1 MDIQL
6 KSNTSD
12 IAPKGEYLARDLG
25 LSSALFITPGIKLL
39 RLEKDPAGFSWF
51 VFSNRPLCET
61 TAQLYLF
68 DSLTIQNAKAFNDA
82 RKSLMDKLHA
92 QF

>member
-1 MDIQL
+1 MDIHL

-12 IAPKGEYLARDLG
+12 IASKGEYLARDLG
-25 LSSALFITPGIKLL
+25 LSTALFITSGVKLL
-39 RLEKDPAGFSWF
+39 RLQKDPSGFSWF
-51 VFSNRPLCET
+51 VFSNRPLCEK

-68 DSLTIQNAKAFNDA
+68 DSLTIQNAKGFNDA

-92 QF
+92 LK

>member
-12 IAPKGEYLARDLG
+12 IASKGEYLARDLG
-25 LSSALFITPGIKLL
+25 LSTALFITSGIKLL
-39 RLEKDPAGFSWF
+39 RLEKDPSGFSWF
-51 VFSNRPLCET
+51 VFSNRPLCEK

-68 DSLTIQNAKAFNDA
+68 DSLPIQNAKGFNDG

>member
-12 IAPKGEYLARDLG
+12 IASKSEYLARDLG
-25 LSSALFITPGIKLL
+25 LSTALFITSGIKLL
-39 RLEKDPAGFSWF
+39 RLEKDPSGFSWF
-51 VFSNRPLCET
+51 VFSNRPLCEK

-68 DSLTIQNAKAFNDA
+68 DSLAVQNAKGFNDA
-82 RKSLMDKLHA
+82 RKSLMDRLHVLK
-92 QF
+92 